1 AADAVWAVN
10 DVAGAAEAPLQRLR
24 VEAGQALVVRVE
36 HQVAGDAPGPVATGV
51 VAGMEQPQVLVRAH
65 RGGQHTA
72 PRSQAARAGGCLPA
86 EPDRARVNAGRGGGV
101 DGGTAALEP
110 QSPRNP
116 HMKHRT
122 LFTALAIALMAAAGA
137 SAAEPANAPQRGTK
151 PTLDANGDGV
161 IDRAEAAKFPRLAA
175 RFDQLDR
182 NGDGRLDA
190 SERPRHGHGHGLR
203 HGRGGPRGGHFGHF
217 QDPARLDTDNDG
229 RLSKAEVEAAG
240 QGRGKRGNRMLE
252 QFDAIDANRDGYLV
266 RSEIRAWHA
275 QQMKQRRAGMEKRF

>member
-1 AADAVWAVN
+1 
-10 DVAGAAEAPLQRLR
+10 
-24 VEAGQALVVRVE
+24 
-36 HQVAGDAPGPVATGV
+36 
-51 VAGMEQPQVLVRAH
+51 
-65 RGGQHTA
+65 
-72 PRSQAARAGGCLPA
+72 
-86 EPDRARVNAGRGGGV
+86 
-101 DGGTAALEP
+101 
-110 QSPRNP
+110 
-116 HMKHRT
+116 MKHRT

-190 SERPRHGHGHGLR
+190 SERPRHGHGMR
-203 HGRGGPRGGHFGHF
+203 HGRGGHRGGHFGHF

-266 RSEIRAWHA
+266 RAEIRAWHA
-275 QQMKQRRAGMEKRF
+275 QQMKQRRAGMEKRFEERFAAADLNGDGKLSRVEVDEKMPRLSPRFAWMDDNRDGFLSRDELRLARR